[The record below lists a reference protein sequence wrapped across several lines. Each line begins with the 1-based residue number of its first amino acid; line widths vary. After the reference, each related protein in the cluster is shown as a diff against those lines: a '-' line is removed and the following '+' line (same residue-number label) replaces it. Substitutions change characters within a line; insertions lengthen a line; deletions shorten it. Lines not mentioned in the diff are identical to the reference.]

1 MNYDAI
7 ELILRKM
14 GSNKIKLRNLEV
26 IAPCPFAR
34 FDHVNGEDRHPSF
47 GINMAFE
54 VYNCFTCKRKG
65 TIKQMIYD
73 YCELS
78 GDNPREYLKLLDKG
92 IRNYYIDVKRIE
104 EEKEEPQMT
113 AEEVSNYLEY
123 KGRYHSFLESKGIL
137 PYSVHIWGLASTP
150 TQIVFPVLNKNKKIC
165 GFIYRNLL
173 AEFDSS
179 IPKYSFTKGLKKSNK
194 LYGSDKVKLNK
205 GPLVIVEGILDT
217 IYLHQLDINVVG
229 VYGTH
234 ISDEQIRLIKSISPS
249 KIICILFDDDEA
261 GRLGIEEAERDL
273 GKWFNVVGR
282 LSNDIRNQSFE
293 SINDLFGGVLC
304 KRDQLVVF

>member
-1 MNYDAI
+1 MSYDAL
-7 ELILRKM
+7 ELILKKM
-14 GSNKIKLRNLEV
+14 GSKNIKLRNLEV
-26 IAPCPFAR
+26 VASCPFAK
-34 FDHVNGEDRHPSF
+34 FDHVGGEDRHPSF

-65 TIKQMIYD
+65 TIKQMIYE

-78 GDNPREYLKLLDKG
+78 GENPKEYLKLLDKS
-92 IRNYYIDVKRIE
+92 IKNYYIDVGRIK

-113 AEEVSNYLEY
+113 VDEISNYLDY

-137 PYSVHIWGLASTP
+137 PYSVHIWELASTP
-150 TQIVFPVLNKNKKIC
+150 TQIIFPILNNKKNLS

-173 AEFDSS
+173 AEFDAN

-194 LYGSDKVKLNK
+194 LYGADKVKFDN

-217 IYLHQLDINVVG
+217 IYLYQTGVNVVG

-234 ISDEQIRLIKSISPS
+234 ISDEQIKIIKSISPS
-249 KIICILFDDDEA
+249 KTICILFDDDEA
-261 GRLGIEEAERDL
+261 GRLGLEEAENSL
-273 GKWFNVVGR
+273 GKWFKIEGR
-282 LSNDIRNQSFE
+282 LSNNIRGQSFE
-293 SINDLFGGVLC
+293 SVNRLFGGILC
-304 KRDQLVVF
+304 KKNLVAF